1 MGRNI
6 FHTREK
12 NLVKFHLSYYERC
25 TDILSY
31 KRDQSSVDFSLIYE
45 RFIFP
50 KKIERN
56 FFHIMKDAPTF
67 FHASEIN
74 LL

>member
-12 NLVKFHLSYYERC
+12 NLV
-25 TDILSY
+25 
-31 KRDQSSVDFSLIYE
+31 
-45 RFIFP
+45 

-67 FHASEIN
+67 LHTREIN
-74 LL
+74 LLKIFPIKMNLS